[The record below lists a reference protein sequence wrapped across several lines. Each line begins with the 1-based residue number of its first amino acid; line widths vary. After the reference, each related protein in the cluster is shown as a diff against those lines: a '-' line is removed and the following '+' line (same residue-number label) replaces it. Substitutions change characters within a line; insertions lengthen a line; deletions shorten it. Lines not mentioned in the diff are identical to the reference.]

1 LAREQS
7 GNIEKMTSNLP
18 ELLRD
23 SLNAQL
29 SIYKQIHELQSD
41 LLKDLDSKNELN
53 KIMQLLEKKS
63 SFLDNVKAEN
73 TRCAPLV
80 SEWVERKAEM
90 QNSELFAGIEQI
102 ISEIEKLVL
111 ELRAQDEVMIQ
122 RFDQHSQSK
131 NRIDAFRALR

>member
-1 LAREQS
+1 
-7 GNIEKMTSNLP
+7 MTSNLP

-23 SLNAQL
+23 SLNTQL

-41 LLKDLDSKNELN
+41 LLHNLDSKNELD
-53 KIMQLLEKKS
+53 KIMKLLEKKS
-63 SFLDNVKAEN
+63 SYLDNVKAEN
-73 TRCAPLV
+73 ERCAPLV

-90 QNSELFAGIEQI
+90 QSSEFFAGIEQI

-111 ELRAQDEVMIQ
+111 ELRSQDEAMIQ

>member
-1 LAREQS
+1 
-7 GNIEKMTSNLP
+7 MTSNLP

-23 SLNAQL
+23 SLNTQL

-53 KIMQLLEKKS
+53 RIMQLLEKKS
-63 SFLDNVKAEN
+63 SYLDSVKEENV
-73 TRCAPLV
+73 RCAPLV

-90 QNSELFAGIEQI
+90 QNSEFFASIEQI
-102 ISEIEKLVL
+102 IAEIEKLVL

>member
-1 LAREQS
+1 
-7 GNIEKMTSNLP
+7 MTSNLP

-63 SFLDNVKAEN
+63 SFLDSVKAEN
-73 TRCAPLV
+73 VRCAPLV

>member
-1 LAREQS
+1 
-7 GNIEKMTSNLP
+7 MTSNLP

-53 KIMQLLEKKS
+53 KIMQLLEKKN

-73 TRCAPLV
+73 VRCAPLV

-102 ISEIEKLVL
+102 ISEMEKLVL

>member
-1 LAREQS
+1 
-7 GNIEKMTSNLP
+7 MTSNLP

-23 SLNAQL
+23 SLNVQL
-29 SIYKQIHELQSD
+29 SIYRQIYELQSD
-41 LLKDLDSKNELN
+41 LLRDLDSKNELG
-53 KIMQLLEKKS
+53 KIMKLLEKKN
-63 SFLDNVKAEN
+63 SFLDNVKEEN
-73 TRCAPLV
+73 VRCAPLV

-90 QNSELFAGIEQI
+90 QASELFASIEQI

-111 ELRAQDEVMIQ
+111 DLRAQDEVMIQ

>member
-1 LAREQS
+1 
-7 GNIEKMTSNLP
+7 MTSNLP

-41 LLKDLDSKNELN
+41 LLRDLDSKNELN

-63 SFLDNVKAEN
+63 SFLDSVKEEN

-90 QNSELFAGIEQI
+90 QNSELFGSIEQI

>member
-1 LAREQS
+1 
-7 GNIEKMTSNLP
+7 MTPDLP
-18 ELLRD
+18 ELLRE

-29 SIYKQIHELQSD
+29 SIYKQIHELQND
-41 LLKDLDSKNELN
+41 LLHNLDSKNELD
-53 KIMQLLEKKS
+53 KIMKLLEKKS
-63 SFLDNVKAEN
+63 SFLDNVKTEN

-80 SEWVERKAEM
+80 SEWIERKTEM
-90 QNSELFAGIEQI
+90 QNSVLFADIEKI

-111 ELRAQDEVMIQ
+111 DLRAQDESMIQ

>member
-1 LAREQS
+1 
-7 GNIEKMTSNLP
+7 MTSNLP

-63 SFLDNVKAEN
+63 SYLDSVKEENV
-73 TRCAPLV
+73 RCAPLV

-90 QNSELFAGIEQI
+90 QNSELFANIEQI
-102 ISEIEKLVL
+102 IAEIEKLVL

>member
-1 LAREQS
+1 
-7 GNIEKMTSNLP
+7 MTSNLP

-41 LLKDLDSKNELN
+41 LQHNLDSKNELD
-53 KIMQLLEKKS
+53 KIMKLLEKKS

-80 SEWVERKAEM
+80 NEWVERKAEM
-90 QNSELFAGIEQI
+90 QNSELFASIEQI
-102 ISEIEKLVL
+102 ITEIEKLVL
-111 ELRAQDEVMIQ
+111 DLRAQDEVMIQ

>member
-1 LAREQS
+1 
-7 GNIEKMTSNLP
+7 MTSNLP

-29 SIYKQIHELQSD
+29 SIYRQIHELQSD
-41 LLKDLDSKNELN
+41 LLRNLDSKNELD
-53 KIMQLLEKKS
+53 KIMKLLEKKS
-63 SFLDNVKAEN
+63 SFLDNVKEEN
-73 TRCAPLV
+73 VRCAPLV
-80 SEWVERKAEM
+80 NEWVERKAEM
-90 QNSELFAGIEQI
+90 QNSELFASIEQI

-111 ELRAQDEVMIQ
+111 ELRAQDEAMIQ